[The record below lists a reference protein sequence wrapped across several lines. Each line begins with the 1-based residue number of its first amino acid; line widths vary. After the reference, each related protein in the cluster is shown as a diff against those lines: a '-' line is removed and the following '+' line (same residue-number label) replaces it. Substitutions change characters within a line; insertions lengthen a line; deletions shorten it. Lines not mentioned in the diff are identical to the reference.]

1 MLEIRRAEE
10 HGVGKTDW
18 LDARIRFSFGPYQ
31 DPEQVGFSDLRL
43 LNDDRVKGGGGFAE
57 HAHQDTEVFS
67 YVVEGVLAHKDSM
80 GLGSAVKP
88 GEVLTM
94 SAGTGITHS
103 EFNGSQTEPVRFLQ
117 IWMAPDRT
125 GVAPRYHQRY
135 FAPEEKRG
143 RLRLIISPDGAD
155 GSLPF
160 YQDTRIYAG
169 LLDGAESATLQL
181 PANRYAYVQVVRGEV
196 ALNGER
202 LKEGD
207 GVKVRRET
215 LLTLSDGRDAEVLVF
230 DLRPLELPPA

>member
-10 HGVGKTDW
+10 HGVGRTDW

-67 YVVEGVLAHKDSM
+67 YVVEGTLAHKDSM
-80 GLGSAVKP
+80 GYGSSVKP

-103 EFNGSQTEPVRFLQ
+103 EFNGSPTEPVRFLQ
-117 IWMAPDRT
+117 IWMAPDRK
-125 GVAPRYHQRY
+125 GVAPRYSQRF

-169 LLDGAESATLQL
+169 LFDGAESATLPL
-181 PANRYAYVQVVRGEV
+181 GDDRYAYVQVVRGEIS
-196 ALNGER
+196 LNGSR
-202 LKEGD
+202 IKEGD
-207 GVKVRRET
+207 GVKVRHEPEIRVSE
-215 LLTLSDGRDAEVLVF
+215 GFDAEVLVF
-230 DLRPLELPPA
+230 DLRPQELPPA